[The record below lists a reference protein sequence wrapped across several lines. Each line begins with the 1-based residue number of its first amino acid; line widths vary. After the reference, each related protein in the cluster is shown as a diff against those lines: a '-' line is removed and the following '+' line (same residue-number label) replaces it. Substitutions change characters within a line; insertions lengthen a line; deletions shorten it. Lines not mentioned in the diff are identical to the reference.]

1 MIILSTNH
9 PDKIDEALIRP
20 GRIDF
25 KYEFKKAS
33 KQIIC
38 EMLQL
43 KFDATEEQIKEVKTD
58 SNKSI
63 QDIKDYSISPAQ
75 IQCILSQNDTIKEC
89 LEYILIN

>member
-43 KFDATEEQIKEVKTD
+43 KFDATEEQVKEVKTD
-58 SNKSI
+58 SNKFF
-63 QDIKDYSISPAQ
+63 
-75 IQCILSQNDTIKEC
+75 
-89 LEYILIN
+89 